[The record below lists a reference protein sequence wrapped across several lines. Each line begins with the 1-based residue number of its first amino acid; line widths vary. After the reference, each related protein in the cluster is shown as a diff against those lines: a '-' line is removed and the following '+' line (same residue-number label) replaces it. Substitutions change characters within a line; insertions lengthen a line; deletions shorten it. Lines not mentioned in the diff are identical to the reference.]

1 MKQNLQIQVKSQVN
15 EKVIFERIVTYD
27 SAVRVPFDDIISS
40 LDFLFVGVPHV
51 IVFNVMSL

>member
-27 SAVRVPFDDIISS
+27 SAVRVPFEAIISS
-40 LDFLFVGVPHV
+40 LDFLYVGVPHV